1 MENKY
6 YICEDCGDVTTEQEL
21 YKEISECGSNGMC
34 YCRFT
39 EEVWAESNDGCDCIC
54 DRIFMPYTQ
63 ISKDQYEWLKSQPN
77 EAIRLRMFKTI
88 DRMLLL

>member
-6 YICEDCGDVTTEQEL
+6 YICEKCGDVTTEQEL
-21 YKEISECGSNGMC
+21 YHAISECGANGMC

-39 EEVWAESNDGCDCIC
+39 EEVWKEDDSGYNCIC

-63 ISKDQYEWLKSQPN
+63 ITKNQYDWLKAQSN
-77 EAIRLRMFKTI
+77 EAIRLRMFRTI
-88 DRMLLL
+88 DRELLL